1 MSERIYLPVRC
12 ARCAKMSIVSFASK
26 DATLALKSGN
36 SFSFTCAFDGAN
48 WVASPAERWKVQR
61 LLNESE
67 RTRDRP
73 YLRLRGDHRGAY
85 GLDSRKFTVT

>member
-12 ARCAKMSIVSFASK
+12 AKCQKMSIVSLAST
-26 DATLALKSGN
+26 DATQALKSGI
-36 SFSFTCAFDGAN
+36 SFSFTCTFDGAN
-48 WVASPAERWKVQR
+48 WVATPAEREKVQR

-73 YLRLRGDHRGAY
+73 YLRLRENSVLLVG
-85 GLDSRKFTVT
+85 

>member
-12 ARCAKMSIVSFASK
+12 AKCEKMSIVSLASN
-26 DATLALKSGN
+26 DAAQALKSGDI
-36 SFSFTCAFDGAN
+36 FSFTCVFDGAS
-48 WVASPAERWKVQR
+48 WVATQAERDKVQR

-73 YLRLRGDHRGAY
+73 YLRLRQNSMP
-85 GLDSRKFTVT
+85 LVF

>member
-12 ARCAKMSIVSFASK
+12 AKCEKMSVVSLVSK
-26 DATLALKSGN
+26 EATQALKTGDI
-36 SFSFTCAFDGAN
+36 FSFTCAFDGSN
-48 WVASPAERWKVQR
+48 WVATPAEREKVQR

-73 YLRLRGDHRGAY
+73 YLRLRQN
-85 GLDSRKFTVT
+85 TVPLVV